1 MFPVQ
6 CMRFFFI
13 MTNSVK
19 HGLLFYKYL
28 TGLSSRTLDA
38 SPLSIFYKTVFQ
50 KIIGGSSKSILEI
63 ITICI
68 VFVIYKI

>member
-38 SPLSIFYKTVFQ
+38 PPPVNFLQDSF
-50 KIIGGSSKSILEI
+50 SKDYWREFKKHSRDNHHLYS
-63 ITICI
+63 
-68 VFVIYKI
+68 VRNL